1 MALPLTSVEALKCIT
16 TETARMSYPASM
28 SRGKK
33 PVVAKHTKKLVET
46 HLLARFPI
54 SDVWNSKSS
63 AFTDF
68 ETWHAERINA
78 MAPAIEHKVLSGNE
92 PKAVAAKF
100 INTFLHQLTK
110 YEAARPLLPHLHLP
124 LDRRVFD
131 KLRTLKSPALSS
143 FKQELKGSPYS
154 LAYAQHLGIQAALLK
169 LLNELNDRNGATYR
183 FSARIE
189 LNWLWL

>member
-1 MALPLTSVEALKCIT
+1 
-16 TETARMSYPASM
+16 M

-33 PVVAKHTKKLVET
+33 PVVEKHTKKLVEA
-46 HLLARFPI
+46 HLLEEFPI
-54 SDVWNSKSS
+54 SDIWNPESF

-78 MAPAIEHKVLSGNE
+78 MALAIEHKVLSRNG
-92 PKAVAAKF
+92 PTAVAAKF

-110 YEAARPLLPHLHLP
+110 YEAARPLLPYLHLP
-124 LDRRVFD
+124 LDRRVFG

-154 LAYAQHLGIQAALLK
+154 LAYAQHLGIQAALLN
-169 LLNELNDRNGATYR
+169 LLNELNARNGATYT